1 MVQNIAKGKPED
13 VRVSMQS
20 SVVPIQNSELS
31 ADNNKLVYLGLLHLN
46 GARGPGA
53 RGWRPEAQGR
63 SRGGVWVGIGVGVLF
78 LIYFFFFISFFSFF
92 ESKF

>member
-31 ADNNKLVYLGLLHLN
+31 VDNNKLVYLGLLHLN
-46 GARGPGA
+46 GGRGLWTGSRGPSLRTGA
-53 RGWRPEAQGR
+53 PGA
-63 SRGGVWVGIGVGVLF
+63 GG
-78 LIYFFFFISFFSFF
+78 
-92 ESKF
+92 